1 MGGSFNASPSLLSN
15 LPNTFGTPG
24 SSTPNFFNLLFGS
37 GAGNTGILGS
47 LGDLTQA
54 GLSAY
59 LQDILFGQLQNIYGN
74 SQNVYGMQTTAA
86 QNAQNPAYLNSA
98 IQQLSGPLFSNVMG
112 KVSNQTPQLQKSLVN
127 SVWNSEA
134 PTLAGAGL
142 STSPGMATG
151 ILGNALAP
159 YQLQEQQLAAN
170 TAMGTLGLGNQDITG
185 GFSAPFDIGSAL
197 AGYIPNTGSFSDTS
211 GSSLG
216 SLISG
221 FGQSFSPLFTGS
233 MGTP

>member
-1 MGGSFNASPSLLSN
+1 MAGSFNASPGVLSS

-24 SSTPNFFNLLFGS
+24 SSSSDLLSLLFGS
-37 GAGNTGILGS
+37 GAGNTGIIGS

-54 GLSAY
+54 GLGAY

-74 SQNVYGMQTTAA
+74 SQNVYNLQTTAA

-98 IQQLSGPLFSNVMG
+98 IQQLSGPLFSSVMG
-112 KVSNQTPQLQKSLVN
+112 KVANQTPQLSKQLVS

-159 YQLQEQQLAAN
+159 YQMQEQQLAAN
-170 TAMGTLGLGNQDITG
+170 TALGTLGLGNSDITG
-185 GFSAPFDIGSAL
+185 GLSAPFGIGSAL
-197 AGYIPNTGSFSDTS
+197 AGYIPNTGSFAGTGGFDA
-211 GSSLG
+211 G
-216 SLISG
+216 SLLSG
-221 FGQSFSPLFTGS
+221 LGQSLAPLFTGS
-233 MGTP
+233 STP